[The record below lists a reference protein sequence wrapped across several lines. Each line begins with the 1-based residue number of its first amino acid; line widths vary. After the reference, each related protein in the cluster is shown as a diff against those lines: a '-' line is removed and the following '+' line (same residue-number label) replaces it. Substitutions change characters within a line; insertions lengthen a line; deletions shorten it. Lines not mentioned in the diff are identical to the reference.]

1 MFLSQS
7 IFFSFNIKSLMRNA
21 SKSWAFLL
29 LINLHLDEGMLS
41 NSALALE
48 RDLLTLGLIF

>member
-1 MFLSQS
+1 
-7 IFFSFNIKSLMRNA
+7 MRNA

-41 NSALALE
+41 NSALALA